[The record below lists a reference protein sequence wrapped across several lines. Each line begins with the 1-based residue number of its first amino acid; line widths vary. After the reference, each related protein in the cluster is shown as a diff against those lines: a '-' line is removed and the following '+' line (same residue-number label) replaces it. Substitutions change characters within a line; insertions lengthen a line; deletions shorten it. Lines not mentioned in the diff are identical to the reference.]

1 MKDSRT
7 VRVHDSFGVACRE
20 REGGREIKAK
30 VFGAY
35 NVSWNIRKRERGRE
49 GKRLLPVVP
58 LV

>member
-1 MKDSRT
+1 M
-7 VRVHDSFGVACRE
+7 RVHDSFGVACRE